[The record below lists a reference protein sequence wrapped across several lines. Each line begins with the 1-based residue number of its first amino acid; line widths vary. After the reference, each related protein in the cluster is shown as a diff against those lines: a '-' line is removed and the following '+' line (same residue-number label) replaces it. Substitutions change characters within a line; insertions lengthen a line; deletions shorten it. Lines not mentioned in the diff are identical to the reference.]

1 MGDIVSSINV
11 CENGLTQNY
20 TIQKNHLS
28 FPIPLSVMRLAGT
41 MILLFCQQLVN
52 VGAGEMIHG

>member
-1 MGDIVSSINV
+1 MSSVNV
-11 CENGLTQNY
+11 RENGLTQNY

-28 FPIPLSVMRLAGT
+28 FPIPLSVVRLAGT
-41 MILLFCQQLVN
+41 MIVIFCQQLIN